1 MVMGVRFDDGLNL
14 RAGPGPD
21 QQIRE
26 EIPPTFTE
34 LVAEGNARQ
43 LPTIWIEVDY
53 EGTTG
58 WVHLGYIAYEGA
70 TTDETAAVVD
80 QLGGRPV
87 KPTMTALGEVVATV
101 FSSEDVFSD
110 VVQVSEVTSG
120 DLSEVIYDV
129 VGNGD
134 DSVHGVRLHI
144 FAEEGSGGFTLRSV
158 ETTTLCARGV
168 DDEGLCV

>member
-1 MVMGVRFDDGLNL
+1 
-14 RAGPGPD
+14 
-21 QQIRE
+21 
-26 EIPPTFTE
+26 
-34 LVAEGNARQ
+34 
-43 LPTIWIEVDY
+43 
-53 EGTTG
+53 
-58 WVHLGYIAYEGA
+58 
-70 TTDETAAVVD
+70 
-80 QLGGRPV
+80 
-87 KPTMTALGEVVATV
+87 MTALGELVATA
-101 FSSEDVFSD
+101 FSSEDVFTD

-168 DDEGLCV
+168 DDDGLCV